1 MEEIHHAHAID
12 SRESLIMQRAISVS
26 QRKREEEM
34 PLFGLNHHNL
44 DINEDLSVS
53 RSITQYEDSN
63 DIQIQT
69 EKLALVEHDG
79 GIDDAEQEEVQER
92 ESKAHPSS
100 LHSKFMSY
108 RPNRPMRCDA
118 TKCNL
123 KPVNAF
129 HRTCDVFIWLLFMF
143 MIATEQIFAV
153 VVSYLVAIASN
164 MQRSA
169 IVYYIMFCLL
179 KKQ

>member
-12 SRESLIMQRAISVS
+12 SRESLIMQRAISMS
-26 QRKREEEM
+26 QRKREKEM
-34 PLFGLNHHNL
+34 SLFGLTHHNL
-44 DINEDLSVS
+44 DIEED
-53 RSITQYEDSN
+53 ITQYEDSN

-69 EKLALVEHDG
+69 EKLKLVEHNG
-79 GIDDAEQEEVQER
+79 GINDAEQEEAQER
-92 ESKAHPSS
+92 ESKAYPSSIS

-118 TKCNL
+118 TKCSL
-123 KPVNAF
+123 KPVNAP
-129 HRTCDVFIWLLFMF
+129 HRTCDLFISLLSMF
-143 MIATEQIFAV
+143 MIATKQIFAV